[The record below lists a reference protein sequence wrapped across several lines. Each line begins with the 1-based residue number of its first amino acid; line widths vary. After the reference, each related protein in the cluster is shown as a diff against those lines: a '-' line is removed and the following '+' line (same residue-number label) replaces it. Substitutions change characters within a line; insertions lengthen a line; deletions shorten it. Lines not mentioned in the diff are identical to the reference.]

1 MVDSDSLAAKIDAL
15 RIGFVH
21 GIAER
26 LQRIGP
32 DRHVLEFVAGGGD
45 TAKALDR
52 LYRESHSLA
61 GTAPV
66 FGYDALGKS
75 ARAAEHI
82 ARKCLKGDGVPGA
95 DLVDAIARMIADL
108 EAASEAGDTN

>member
-1 MVDSDSLAAKIDAL
+1 M
-15 RIGFVH
+15 
-21 GIAER
+21 
-26 LQRIGP
+26 
-32 DRHVLEFVAGGGD
+32 LEFGAGGGD

-108 EAASEAGDTN
+108 EAASETGDTN